1 MQRTA
6 LRAAADAEL
15 GVTNTMRVPP
25 LVPLLFLFAASST
38 MAIDIA
44 PLWDFGKPDVSE
56 QRFRQALERATGDD
70 ALILQTQIARTYGLR
85 KDFEAARRILRQIE
99 SAVAGAGPEAKIR
112 YHLELGRSFAS
123 ATHTPEQMTP
133 DDRAR
138 ARQSFEA
145 ALNTARAAKMDA
157 LAVDSIHMFAFLDT
171 APADQ
176 LRWGQA
182 ALEIVQASS
191 QPDAKRWEPSIRNN
205 VGYALHQLGRYEEA
219 LTQFQQAVVLR
230 ERGTNSDATRVARWM
245 VAWTLRSLKRVD
257 EALEIQLRLEKENEA
272 AGKPDPYVFEE
283 LEALYRDRGDVA
295 RAEHYANR
303 KLSAG
308 KQ

>member
-1 MQRTA
+1 MRIPGLIA
-6 LRAAADAEL
+6 L
-15 GVTNTMRVPP
+15 
-25 LVPLLFLFAASST
+25 LLLCATSST
-38 MAIDIA
+38 MAIDLA
-44 PLWDFGKPDVSE
+44 SLWDFSKPDISE

-70 ALILQTQIARTYGLR
+70 TLILQTQIARTYGLR
-85 KDFEAARRILRQIE
+85 KDFKAARGILRQIE
-99 SAVAGAGPEAKIR
+99 LAVAGAGPEARIR
-112 YHLELGRSFAS
+112 YFLELGRSFAS
-123 ATHTPEQMTP
+123 ATHTPDQMTA

-176 LRWGQA
+176 LRWGLA
-182 ALEIVQASS
+182 ALEIVQASP

-205 VGYALHQLGRYEEA
+205 VGYALHQLGRHEEA
-219 LTQFQQAVVLR
+219 LTQFQQALVLL
-230 ERGTNSDATRVARWM
+230 ERGTNSDAIRIAHWM
-245 VAWTLRSLKRVD
+245 VAWTLRSLNRVD
-257 EALEIQLRLEKENEA
+257 EAFEIQLRLEKENDA

-283 LEALYRDRGDVA
+283 LETLYRGRGNLA
-295 RAEHYANR
+295 RAEHYSKR

>member
-1 MQRTA
+1 
-6 LRAAADAEL
+6 
-15 GVTNTMRVPP
+15 MRVPP
-25 LVPLLFLFAASST
+25 LVSLLLLFATNTT

-44 PLWDFGKPDVSE
+44 PLWDLSKPDVSE

-85 KDFEAARRILRQIE
+85 KDFEAARRVLRQIE
-99 SAVAGAGPEAKIR
+99 SAIADAGPEARIR

-123 ATHTPEQMTP
+123 ATHTPEQVTLE
-133 DDRAR
+133 DRAR

-145 ALNTARAAKMDA
+145 ALKTARAAKLDA

-176 LRWGQA
+176 LKWGQA

-257 EALEIQLRLEKENEA
+257 EALEMQVRLEKENEA

-283 LEALYRDRGDVA
+283 LEALYRNRGDVA
-295 RAEHYANR
+295 RAEHYEKR

>member
-145 ALNTARAAKMDA
+145 ALNTARAAKMEA